1 MRRRGP
7 AVLVLL
13 LAAAPP
19 VSAHAQRPFEGYIAQ
34 KLMGD
39 KGESQT
45 METWVKGPRM
55 RVDMNAG
62 NRTMSSIV
70 DRSTGKMMILIPKSK
85 MYLEQQMPDV
95 EGDGEGEATVTR
107 TGRRDVV
114 AGHRCEII
122 QVKDAKGNVSEVC
135 GATGLGNAMMTRPGQ
150 KTPAWMRGMKGF
162 FPLRVSDGKGKVVLE
177 VTRVEAKQV
186 DDAMFAPPA
195 GFRAM
200 QAPKR

>member
-7 AVLVLL
+7 AVVVLL
-13 LAAAPP
+13 LAAALP
-19 VSAHAQRPFEGYIAQ
+19 VSAHAQRAFEGYVAQ

-122 QVKDAKGNVSEVC
+122 KVKDAKGNVSEVC
-135 GATGLGNAMMTRPGQ
+135 GATSLGNAMMTRPGQ

-162 FPLRVSDGKGKVVLE
+162 FPLRVTDGKGKVVLE
-177 VTRVEAKQV
+177 VTKVEAKDV

-200 QAPKR
+200 QAAKR

>member
-1 MRRRGP
+1 MPHRP
-7 AVLVLL
+7 ALLALL
-13 LAAAPP
+13 LAAAPAP
-19 VSAHAQRPFEGYIAQ
+19 LVAQRQFEGYIAQ
-34 KLMGD
+34 RLMGE

-45 METWVKGPRM
+45 METWVKGARM
-55 RVDMNAG
+55 RVDMKAG
-62 NRTMSSIV
+62 GRTMSSIV
-70 DRSTGKMMILIPKSK
+70 DRSTGRMMILIPQSK
-85 MYLEQQMPDV
+85 MYLEQQMPDA
-95 EGDGEGEATVTR
+95 EGDAEGEGRVTR

-135 GATGLGNAMMTRPGQ
+135 GATDLGTAMMTRPGQ

-177 VTRVEAKQV
+177 VTEVEAKQV

-200 QAPKR
+200 QAPRR